1 MSSWLVSVK
10 GTTIRGKNKRG
21 TLLTMMYGMAIRVVE
36 FSKRGYKI
44 RKVWKLLRPPLTQF
58 SKFNNFL

>member
-21 TLLTMMYGMAIRVVE
+21 TLLTIMYGMAIQVVE
-36 FSKRGYKI
+36 FSKGGT
-44 RKVWKLLRPPLTQF
+44 KLE
-58 SKFNNFL
+58 KFGNF